1 MCKQFPVLI
10 IGSQKLLE
18 LSKKMMLFVDFS
30 SSPKK
35 WAPEHNITNTDMGS
49 EGLQAPQAFPALS
62 SPQRIST
69 SSQGSRKKV
78 EYFKMFYYLFI
89 NHLPLFTPQLI
100 SVTFANENRYNYL

>member
-1 MCKQFPVLI
+1 
-10 IGSQKLLE
+10 
-18 LSKKMMLFVDFS
+18 MLFVDFS

-89 NHLPLFTPQLI
+89 YQPFTIIYSTTYISHLCK
-100 SVTFANENRYNYL
+100 RK